1 MPKGAP
7 NLFRHS
13 VIPSGF
19 VIRHSSL
26 IPMLTDLKYAFRMLV
41 KAPVFAVIAILT
53 LALGIGANSAIFSV
67 IDTVLL
73 RPLPFKNPDEIVNI
87 WGRYPDDNGKVRTN
101 VHSYPDYLD
110 LRDQSQTIAAMAAY
124 TRTGGTLSLSE
135 DAKALEGIAIT
146 PEVFDVLGVQ
156 PMLGRG
162 FTKEDAKNDADRVVV
177 LTYPLW
183 KSEFGSDPKIIGQKI
198 TLSARPHTVIGVMP
212 PGWKFPVEDE
222 HIEYALPLEY
232 LGQQILGN
240 RGSHFLTIVGRLKP
254 GVAIRTAEAELTA
267 IASRLSK
274 QYPDTNMN
282 FIGTAVMS
290 LHSDIVGDVR
300 PALMVLLGAVAL
312 VLLIACANVANLLLA
327 RAASRSR
334 EIAIRTALGASRAL
348 VVRQLLC
355 ESLLLALLGGGA
367 GLLLAWWGVDLLGA
381 AGPQG
386 LPHLGQIKVNATVCA
401 FTFVVVIGST
411 LLFGLIPALQVSRP
425 AVNESLQ
432 QGAKGS
438 TGGLHTNRLRAF
450 LVVSQV
456 SLSLLLLAGAGL
468 LIKSFFNLRA
478 TNPGFDPVRVMTA
491 SLSLPRI
498 RYPDV
503 DQQIRTYDA
512 ILDKLS
518 AIPGVESAGG
528 VNSIPLGDNQRS
540 SSFMPS
546 GAAPLPRGN
555 HPGASY
561 LLVKPDYFKTMK
573 IPVLQGRAISRTD
586 TKDSPFVIMINEAFA
601 QKHFPGKNPV
611 GQQVM
616 IDQPE
621 NKFNTHEVVG
631 VVANTRHD
639 SLAEPQ
645 GPEMY
650 VPFAQDPVRSL
661 DIVLRVSSANL
672 VGLNADVK
680 RAIHEI
686 DKDVYVP
693 TLEPMT
699 RFVDTHLARPRFN
712 MMLLGGFAAVAMI
725 LAAIGI
731 YGVIAYSVTQRTREI
746 GIRMALGAQRKQM
759 LGMVLR
765 QSMVLVAI
773 GIVIG
778 FLVALGV
785 TRVMATL
792 LYGVGANDAS
802 IYAAVIALLGGAA
815 LLASYVPARRA
826 MKVDPMVA
834 LRYE

>member
-1 MPKGAP
+1 
-7 NLFRHS
+7 
-13 VIPSGF
+13 
-19 VIRHSSL
+19 
-26 IPMLTDLKYAFRMLV
+26 MLTDLKYAFRMLI
-41 KAPVFAVIAILT
+41 KAPVFAIIAILT

-87 WGRYPDDNGKVRTN
+87 WGRYANDGGKVRGN

-110 LRDQSQTIAAMAAY
+110 LRDQSQSFVAMAAY
-124 TRTGGTLSLSE
+124 TRTGGTLSLVE

-156 PMLGRG
+156 PLLGRA
-162 FTKEDAKNDADRVVV
+162 FTKEDAKNEADRVVV

-183 KSEFGSDPKIIGQKI
+183 KSAFGSDPKIIGQKV
-198 TLSARPHTVIGVMP
+198 TLSSRPHTVIGVMP
-212 PGWKFPVEDE
+212 PGWKFPVEDA
-222 HIEYALPLEY
+222 HVEYALPLEY
-232 LGQQILGN
+232 FGQQVLGN
-240 RGSHFLTIVGRLKP
+240 RGSHFLTVVGRLKP
-254 GVAIRTAEAELTA
+254 GIGIKTAEAELTA

-274 QYPDTNMN
+274 QYPDTNLN
-282 FIGTAVMS
+282 FTGTALVN
-290 LHSDIVGDVR
+290 LHSDVVGDVR
-300 PALMVLLGAVAL
+300 PALMVLLGAVGL

-355 ESLLLALLGGGA
+355 ESVLLAVLGGAA
-367 GLLLAWWGVDLLGA
+367 GLLFAWWGVDLLSA

-386 LPHLGQIKVNATVCA
+386 LPHLGQIKVNTTVAA
-401 FTFVVVIGST
+401 FTFALAIGST

-425 AVNESLQ
+425 AVSESLQ

-478 TNPGFDPVRVMTA
+478 TNPGFDPVRVMTM
-491 SLSLPRI
+491 SINLPRI
-498 RYPDV
+498 RYPEV
-503 DQQIRTYDA
+503 DQQIRTYDL
-512 ILDKLS
+512 IMEKLA
-518 AIPGVESAGG
+518 AIPGVEAAGG
-528 VNSIPLGDNQRS
+528 VNPIPLGDNQRS
-540 SSFMPS
+540 QSFMPS

-573 IPVLQGRAISRTD
+573 IPILQGRDFSRAD
-586 TKDSPFVIMINEAFA
+586 TKDSPRVIMINEAFA
-601 QKHFPGKNPV
+601 QKHFSGRNPV
-611 GQQVM
+611 GQQVLL
-616 IDQPE
+616 DQPQ
-621 NKFNTHEVVG
+621 NQVAACEVVG
-631 VVANTRHD
+631 VVGNTRHD

-650 VPFAQDPVRSL
+650 VPFTQDPGRSL
-661 DIVLRVSSANL
+661 DIVLRVSSTNL
-672 VGLNADVK
+672 GGLNADVK
-680 RAIHEI
+680 RVIHEV

-699 RFVDTHLARPRFN
+699 SFVATHLAQPKFN
-712 MMLLGGFAAVAMI
+712 MMLLAVFAGVAMV

-746 GIRMALGAQRKQM
+746 GIRMALGAQKTQM
-759 LGMVLR
+759 LRLVLR
-765 QSMVLVAI
+765 QSMTLVII

-785 TRVMATL
+785 TRVLATL
-792 LYGVGANDAS
+792 LYGVGANDIS
-802 IYAAVIALLGGAA
+802 IYAIVITLLAAAA